1 MNEKA
6 KINIPLRLILFG
18 LTAFFLII
26 IGISLLRGETV
37 SSVQSVLRTAILPMQ
52 KGVNTVGTTVAD
64 SIDDVLVWSHT
75 QKENAELQEQV
86 DALQTQLNLLENQQT
101 KLKEYEKLLDLKEQ
115 YPDYDMIGA
124 NVIAKDPGNWF
135 HTFIIDKG
143 LNDGLA
149 VDMVVL
155 AQGGLA
161 GIITSIGPTSAKVMA
176 IIDDDSN
183 VTATVSN
190 SKAGCMI
197 SGDLELYEEGRL
209 RIMYLDKDDE
219 VNNGDAVVTSNI
231 STKYLPGIL
240 IGHVD
245 EVEVDSNNMTKSGT
259 IIPAVDFESLDTVM
273 VVTTLKNTGEDSTAS
288 EFDQ

>member
-6 KINIPLRLILFG
+6 KINIPLRFILFG

-26 IGISLLRGETV
+26 IGISLFRGETIR
-37 SSVQSVLRTAILPMQ
+37 SVQSVLRTAVLPMQ
-52 KGVNTVGTTVAD
+52 KGINAAGRTVANR
-64 SIDDVLVWSHT
+64 IDNVLVWSHT
-75 QKENAELQEQV
+75 QQENADLQAQI
-86 DALQTQLNLLENQQT
+86 DALQTQVNTLENQQS

-115 YPDYDMIGA
+115 YPDYEMTGA
-124 NVIAKDPGNWF
+124 NVIAKDSGNWF

-161 GIITSIGPTSAKVMA
+161 GIITSIGPTSAKVMS
-176 IIDDDSN
+176 IIDDNSN

-190 SKAGCMI
+190 SKADCMI

-219 VNNGDAVVTSNI
+219 VENGDAIVTSNI
-231 STKYLPGIL
+231 STKYLSGIL

-245 EVEVDSNNMTKSGT
+245 ELEVDSNNMTKSGT
-259 IIPAVDFESLDTVM
+259 VIPVVDFEHLDTVM
-273 VVTTLKNTGEDSTAS
+273 VITTLKNTGEDSTDSAA
-288 EFDQ
+288 DK